1 MLETK
6 NTKLMTHLD
15 SELKQIKQQ
24 VIEMMTL
31 VRNQLAKGKNAVLT
45 FDKDLVHEINAN
57 EKRVNAMELSI
68 DRAIENT
75 LALYT
80 PVAVD
85 LRFVMASF
93 KISADLERIGDNAV
107 GIAKYINH
115 VNEQLTA
122 AELDKIK
129 FVEMY
134 ENALLMLEN
143 VFEAFEK
150 EDTKL
155 AREVF
160 VKDKVLNKINLNAAS
175 ITIQFIQQTPDKIN
189 NYLYLLSIIRKLERV
204 GDLAKNIAEELI
216 FYIEAKVLK
225 HHKKK

>member
-122 AELDKIK
+122 ADLDKIK

-175 ITIQFIQQTPDKIN
+175 ITIQFIQQSPDKIN

>member
-1 MLETK
+1 
-6 NTKLMTHLD
+6 MTHLD
-15 SELKQIKQQ
+15 SELEQIKQQ
-24 VIEMMTL
+24 VIEMMDL
-31 VRNQLAKGKNAVLT
+31 VKSQLAKGKEAVLT

-57 EKRVNAMELSI
+57 ENRVNAMELNI
-68 DRAIENT
+68 DRDVENA
-75 LALYT
+75 LALYS

-93 KISADLERIGDNAV
+93 KISADLERLGDNAV
-107 GIAKYINH
+107 GIAKYIHN
-115 VNEQLTA
+115 VDAQLSEKSLT
-122 AELDKIK
+122 KIR

-134 ENALLMLEN
+134 ENALAILDD

-155 AREVF
+155 ARKVF
-160 VKDKVLNKINLNAAS
+160 VKDAVLNEINSNAAN
-175 ITIQFIQQTPDKIN
+175 IDIELIKDNPEKIQNF
-189 NYLYLLSIIRKLERV
+189 LYLLSIIRKLERV

-225 HHKKK
+225 HKKGKAK

>member
-1 MLETK
+1 
-6 NTKLMTHLD
+6 MTHLD

-24 VIEMMTL
+24 VIEMMNL
-31 VRNQLAKGKNAVLT
+31 VRSQLAKGKDAVLT

-57 EKRVNAMELSI
+57 ENRVNAMELNI
-68 DRAIENT
+68 DRDIEHT
-75 LALYT
+75 LALYS

-85 LRFVMASF
+85 LRFVMAAF
-93 KISADLERIGDNAV
+93 KISSDLERIGDNAV
-107 GIAKYINH
+107 GIAKYINN
-115 VNEQLTA
+115 VNEQLTNN
-122 AELDKIK
+122 ELEKIK

-143 VFEAFEK
+143 VFDAFEK

-155 AREVF
+155 ARKVF
-160 VKDKVLNKINLNAAS
+160 VKDEVLNKINLNAAS
-175 ITIQFIQQTPDKIN
+175 ITIQLIQQSPDKIN
-189 NYLYLLSIIRKLERV
+189 NYLYLLSIMRKLERV

-225 HHKKK
+225 HNSKDND

>member
-1 MLETK
+1 
-6 NTKLMTHLD
+6 MTHLD

-134 ENALLMLEN
+134 ENALLMLED

>member
-189 NYLYLLSIIRKLERV
+189 NYFYLLSIIRKLERV

>member
-1 MLETK
+1 
-6 NTKLMTHLD
+6 MTHLD

-175 ITIQFIQQTPDKIN
+175 ITIQFIQQSPDKIN

>member
-1 MLETK
+1 
-6 NTKLMTHLD
+6 MTHLD

-122 AELDKIK
+122 ADLDKIK

-175 ITIQFIQQTPDKIN
+175 ITIQFIQQSPDKIN

>member
-1 MLETK
+1 
-6 NTKLMTHLD
+6 MTHLD

-24 VIEMMTL
+24 VVEMMSL

-57 EKRVNAMELSI
+57 ENRVNAMELSI

-75 LALYT
+75 LALYN

-115 VNEQLTA
+115 VNEQLA
-122 AELDKIK
+122 KDELEKIK

-175 ITIQFIQQTPDKIN
+175 ITIQFIQQSPDKIN

>member
-1 MLETK
+1 
-6 NTKLMTHLD
+6 MTHLD

-24 VIEMMTL
+24 VIEMMSL
-31 VRNQLAKGKNAVLT
+31 VKSQLAKGKNAVLT

-57 EKRVNAMELSI
+57 ENRVNAMELNI
-68 DRAIENT
+68 DRDIEHT
-75 LALYT
+75 LALYS

-85 LRFVMASF
+85 LRFVMAAF

-115 VNEQLTA
+115 VNEQLTNN
-122 AELDKIK
+122 ELEKIK

-155 AREVF
+155 ARKVF
-160 VKDKVLNKINLNAAS
+160 VKDEVLNNINLNAAS
-175 ITIQFIQQTPDKIN
+175 ITIQLIQQSPDKIN
-189 NYLYLLSIIRKLERV
+189 NYLYLLSIMRKLERV

-225 HHKKK
+225 HNKKK

>member
-1 MLETK
+1 
-6 NTKLMTHLD
+6 MTHLD

-24 VIEMMTL
+24 VIEMMSL
-31 VRNQLAKGKNAVLT
+31 VKSQLAKGKDAVLT

-57 EKRVNAMELSI
+57 ENRVNAMELNI

-75 LALYT
+75 LALYS
-80 PVAVD
+80 PVAID

-115 VNEQLTA
+115 VNEQLTNN
-122 AELDKIK
+122 ELEKIK

-155 AREVF
+155 VRKVF
-160 VKDKVLNKINLNAAS
+160 VKDEVLNKINLNAAS
-175 ITIQFIQQTPDKIN
+175 ITIQLIQQSPEKIN
-189 NYLYLLSIIRKLERV
+189 NYLYLLSIMRKLERV
-204 GDLAKNIAEELI
+204 GDLIKNIAEELI
-216 FYIEAKVLK
+216 FYSEAKVLK